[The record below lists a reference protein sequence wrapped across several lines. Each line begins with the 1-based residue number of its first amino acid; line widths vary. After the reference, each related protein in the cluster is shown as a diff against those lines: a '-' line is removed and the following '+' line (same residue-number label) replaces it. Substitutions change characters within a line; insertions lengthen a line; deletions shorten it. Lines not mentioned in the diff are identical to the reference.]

1 MKRIVVPTEFP
12 LLGTKLSTWHVAQRM
27 LSLLRPVQQVH
38 VANVDLLPYDFRR
51 FGGPLR
57 TAIFAGPMTQGGS
70 AASKLLYERLR
81 PSNFPQPGH
90 SLPAC
95 FDTCHLQCT
104 SADVGLRS
112 SNPQNYSRR

>member
-1 MKRIVVPTEFP
+1 
-12 LLGTKLSTWHVAQRM
+12 LHGSDYTKAA
-27 LSLLRPVQQVH
+27 LRAVQDALH
-38 VANVDLLPYDFRR
+38 LLPYDFRR

-57 TAIFAGPMTQGGS
+57 TAIFAGPVTQGGS
-70 AASKLLYERLR
+70 AAPKLLYERLR
-81 PSNFPQPGH
+81 RSNFPQPGH

-112 SNPQNYSRR
+112 SNPQNYSRRYSEALSIRSG